1 MDFLD
6 FQTEP
11 WSDKVRLMDGVH
23 SRFDI
28 GYPFDQNP
36 EDNPFCDPDYYYY
49 DDYIDNYDYRD
60 GEEESQK
67 VERPRQKKRNQPNKK
82 KLEEMGN
89 NNSNPKNI
97 KRRPHIKKEVNKQ
110 GNSNKKIKQ
119 DVQRNLKKKKNRTN
133 TNKKGSPARKPNGKP
148 NGKPNVKP
156 TRKPNGKPSDKPNGN
171 KANGSRQPGFPGFD
185 PNQIIAVGYI

>member
-1 MDFLD
+1 
-6 FQTEP
+6 
-11 WSDKVRLMDGVH
+11 
-23 SRFDI
+23 
-28 GYPFDQNP
+28 
-36 EDNPFCDPDYYYY
+36 
-49 DDYIDNYDYRD
+49 
-60 GEEESQK
+60 
-67 VERPRQKKRNQPNKK
+67 
-82 KLEEMGN
+82 MGN

-185 PNQIIAVGYI
+185 PNQIIADLSGTLSNFTYISKTNTMSIFWASDVFLRKRGFKLVYNIIEG